1 MSRLEP
7 MCFFP
12 DSLISDVKGNPKV
25 NYEKIK
31 LEFSILHANKGF
43 YSFQIKLYDSQVID
57 FNSEVKEITSMQKI
71 VFDKFFVCDYYSKK
85 QQNIQIT
92 INKNNNPKK
101 IIKTTLDKIINSLQ
115 NTFIGNLEGDESLV
129 IKAEK
134 LPKDEDILNLK
145 ITLKSD
151 LGPNFFIKNKL
162 YYLVTCRNIDIYRSA
177 EIMNNGV
184 FVPSQIPTCLLQT
197 SYTISFYNFNNKQIF
212 NYNRTIQ
219 KVKSKEKCQIKVDFL
234 NNKFLILEDNSTI
247 TRKHTL
253 LDYLQAGVKIALT
266 IGIDFS
272 NSNNNS
278 YNNGK
283 LHSIQ
288 GNRLNYYE
296 RAITACAH
304 IVGYYD
310 FDQLF
315 PVFGFGAI
323 INNSY
328 MNMNKPSMCF
338 SLNFNNNPDIYTID
352 NVLKAYR
359 DCINLNKITFSGPSF
374 FAPLIRE
381 VIKRINKDD
390 ILEYHILMILT
401 NGVINDLQQTI
412 DVLVEASLLPLSVII
427 VGIGDGD
434 FKNMEILDGDE
445 VLLTSSTKKKRIRDI
460 VQFVPFSKYQN
471 DSEKLSMEVLAEIPR
486 QIVEFYTIK
495 NLRPEE
501 IANLAKNNKGL
512 KRSRTNPFPEIK
524 NTNLNPNPNPMNII
538 INNTYQNINQVDIYN
553 NNQNSMP
560 PYQKSYTQGNDIY
573 LKNSP
578 YNNFGN
584 NNNNY
589 NNYQPYNNGLNNMNN
604 PNNNFI
610 SFKNG
615 SIVNNNNNINN
626 NDKNINDI
634 NSKNYNQELGA
645 TMLNNIDFDNLPI
658 NETVKLDENNN

>member
-7 MCFFP
+7 MYFFP

-71 VFDKFFVCDYYSKK
+71 VFDKFFVCDYYYEET
-85 QQNIQIT
+85 QNIQIT
-92 INKNNNPKK
+92 INKNSNPKK
-101 IIKTTLDKIINSLQ
+101 IIKTTLGQIMNSLN
-115 NTFIGNLEGDESLV
+115 NTFIDNLEGDESLA

-134 LPKDEDILNLK
+134 LPKDEDIMNLK
-145 ITLKSD
+145 ITLKSTT
-151 LGPNFFIKNKL
+151 GPNFFINNKL
-162 YYLVTCRNIDIYRSA
+162 YYLITCRNIDIYRSA

-184 FVPSQIPTCLLQT
+184 FVPSQIPTCLLQP
-197 SYTISFYNFNNKQIF
+197 SYTISFYNFNNKKIF
-212 NYNRTIQ
+212 NYERTIQ
-219 KVKSKEKCQIKVDFL
+219 KVKTHEKCQIKIDFL
-234 NNKFLILEDNSTI
+234 NNRYLILEDNSTI

-253 LDYLQAGVKIALT
+253 LDYLHAGVKIALT

-278 YNNGK
+278 YNNGN
-283 LHSIQ
+283 LHSIK
-288 GNRLNYYE
+288 GNTLNYYE

-304 IVGYYD
+304 IVGFYD

-328 MNMNKPSMCF
+328 MNQPSMCF

-359 DCINLNKITFSGPSF
+359 DCINLNKITFSGPSL
-374 FAPLIRE
+374 FAPLLRK
-381 VIKRINKDD
+381 VISRINKND

-401 NGVINDLQQTI
+401 NGVIDDLQETI

-427 VGIGDGD
+427 VGIGNGD
-434 FKNMEILDGDE
+434 FKNMEKLDGDE
-445 VLLTSSTKKKRIRDI
+445 VLLTSSIGKKRIRDI

-486 QIVEFYTIK
+486 QIVEFYQFK

-501 IANLAKNNKGL
+501 IANLANNIKNNNNNNQFGG
-512 KRSRTNPFPEIK
+512 TQVANNNINNF
-524 NTNLNPNPNPMNII
+524 NPNPMNII
-538 INNTYQNINQVDIYN
+538 INNTYQNINQVDIYHN
-553 NNQNSMP
+553 NT
-560 PYQKSYTQGNDIY
+560 KSTQDYHKAFTQGNDIY
-573 LKNSP
+573 LKNTP
-578 YNNFGN
+578 TTKYAYD
-584 NNNNY
+584 NNY
-589 NNYQPYNNGLNNMNN
+589 MAYNNGLNNMNN
-604 PNNNFI
+604 SNNNNII
-610 SFKNG
+610 SIKNG
-615 SIVNNNNNINN
+615 SIVNNNN
-626 NDKNINDI
+626 KNINVI
-634 NSKNYNQELGA
+634 NSKNYNQNIGSSMA
-645 TMLNNIDFDNLPI
+645 NNIDFNNIPV
-658 NETVKLDENNN
+658 NETVQLDEGNN